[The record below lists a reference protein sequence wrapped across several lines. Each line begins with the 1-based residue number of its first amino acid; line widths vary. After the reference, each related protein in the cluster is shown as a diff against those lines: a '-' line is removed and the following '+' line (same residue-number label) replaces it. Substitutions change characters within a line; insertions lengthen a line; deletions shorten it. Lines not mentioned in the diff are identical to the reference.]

1 MVSWDILPEKLTNI
15 PWKFPNGCVQMIHFL
30 FKETNGR
37 SPILRST
44 FVHFQGVYMDV
55 SKNSGFPPQIIHFNR
70 VFHHKPFILGVFPLI
85 LETPIYRS
93 FKSGI
98 FQPQNLSFR
107 LKKTFTSWETK
118 QSHFWKLCS
127 VLTILFKPLG
137 LEQNPP
143 FFATEWG
150 PPTENEVWELEF
162 YCFTQPKKTMLHHD

>member
-1 MVSWDILPEKLTNI
+1 MVAFRWFISFLKKQMVGPQFLGRHSFIFRVYIWM
-15 PWKFPNGCVQMIHFL
+15 FPKIV
-30 FKETNGR
+30 
-37 SPILRST
+37 
-44 FVHFQGVYMDV
+44 
-55 SKNSGFPPQIIHFNR
+55 GFPPQIIHFNR